1 MNAPIPIV
9 TLLTDFGSNDEYVG
23 AMKGVMLGICPNV
36 HLVDLSHQ
44 VPPQDIR
51 QAVRILS
58 NVAPYYPPHAVH
70 LVVVDPG
77 VGSARQPIAARTA
90 QGVFVAPDNGVLT
103 GVLRRAG
110 GYSAV
115 RLENPAYRLSE
126 PSNTF
131 HGRDIFAPAA
141 AYLAAGVSL
150 EQLGPALAALREIAS
165 PPLVINGNAV
175 RGEVVAIDHFGNVMT
190 SIRVLRWLDS
200 DTLTF
205 EADDE
210 HTSVRFSAAAA
221 RVMIGWHT
229 LTGIR
234 QTYSLVGPD
243 ETLVLV
249 SSSGELELAVNQGNA
264 SERLSLS
271 LGDPVTLMLADA
283 PR

>member
-1 MNAPIPIV
+1 
-9 TLLTDFGSNDEYVG
+9 
-23 AMKGVMLGICPNV
+23 
-36 HLVDLSHQ
+36 
-44 VPPQDIR
+44 
-51 QAVRILS
+51 
-58 NVAPYYPPHAVH
+58 
-70 LVVVDPG
+70 G
-77 VGSARQPIAARTA
+77 VGSARQPIAARTT
-90 QGVFVAPDNGVLT
+90 QGFFVAPDNGVLT
-103 GVLRRAG
+103 GVLRQAG

-141 AYLAAGVSL
+141 AHLAAGVSL
-150 EQLGPALAALREIAS
+150 EQLGSGMAALRELAS
-165 PPLVINGNAV
+165 PPLAINGNAV

-205 EADDE
+205 AADDE
-210 HTSVRFSAAAA
+210 HASVRFSAAPA

-234 QTYSLVGPD
+234 QTYSLVDPD
-243 ETLVLV
+243 ETLALV
-249 SSSGELELAVNQGNA
+249 SSSGELEIAVIQGNA

-283 PR
+283 LR